1 MNQPQAQVVPLY
13 ATPLVECQHP
23 DPDGLNAELKRLFLA
38 RAAEGDKYR
47 NRLMTAG
54 KNGLFESEFDLFKW
68 PEACVQRLRQ
78 YCFEQLLGAV
88 RQLNGYSE
96 AQVRSLGIIDDTWF
110 HLTRH
115 GGYTTAHTHPMA
127 SWSGVYCVEPGEQP
141 AEHPDSGV
149 LRFFDPRVTA
159 NMYLDAGNA
168 NLVRP
173 FGSHLVNIRFRPGM
187 LVLFP
192 SFMQHEVA
200 PFMGQD
206 VRITVAFNVQ
216 FRGGR

>member
-1 MNQPQAQVVPLY
+1 MSQPPLQIVPLY
-13 ATPLVECQHP
+13 ASPLVDCQHP
-23 DPDGLNAELKRLFLA
+23 DPAVLNAELKSLFLA
-38 RAAEGDKYR
+38 RADEGDKYR

-54 KNGLFESEFDLFKW
+54 KQGLFESDFDLFKW
-68 PEACVQRLRQ
+68 PEACVQRLKHF
-78 YCFEQLLGAV
+78 CFDHLRAAV

-96 AQVRSLGIIDDTWF
+96 AQVRSLELLDDTWF

-141 AEHPDSGV
+141 PGHPDSGV

-159 NMYLDAGNA
+159 NMYLDPGNA

-173 FGSHLVNIRFRPGM
+173 FGSHLINIRFRAGQ

-192 SFMQHEVA
+192 SFLQHEVA
-200 PFMGQD
+200 PFMGSD
-206 VRITVAFNVQ
+206 VRITVAFNVA